1 MGNFS
6 GGVRSESAQVVARCP
21 ERNSRAEA
29 QSLKPRP
36 CFNSGFR
43 KPGVANAPSAIIG
56 VSLSSSR
63 RFTCLNFRSSI
74 FDLTVFES
82 TIFESTIFE
91 STILGF
97 IVLDLQHCGGMP
109 GRDACC
115 MGFPRSHKVS
125 LTMEYTPLNC
135 LGRTMAR
142 K

>member
-6 GGVRSESAQVVARCP
+6 GGVRSESAKVVARCP

-36 CFNSGFR
+36 CFNGGFR
-43 KPGVANAPSAIIG
+43 KLGMANAPSAIIG

-74 FDLTVFES
+74 FES
-82 TIFESTIFE
+82 TVFESTIFE

-97 IVLDLQHCGGMP
+97 IVLDLHHCAGMP
-109 GRDACC
+109 GCDACY
-115 MGFPRSHKVS
+115 M
-125 LTMEYTPLNC
+125 
-135 LGRTMAR
+135 
-142 K
+142 